1 MIVDKLMER
10 AHAIGGLRDAEISQ
24 IDYEIDGDDTVVY
37 LWLADDFNGGNPII
51 ASVPTAELVDRDM
64 MEAALHLRFSVAKG
78 LRAAS

>member
-1 MIVDKLMER
+1 M
-10 AHAIGGLRDAEISQ
+10 
-24 IDYEIDGDDTVVY
+24 VVY
-37 LWLADDFNGGNPII
+37 LWLADDFNSGNPII